1 MFAFVVFVPH
11 FENQP
16 CKYEFVM
23 FVLFYCIYDTRTLSN
38 PFVRFSKYPGFDL
51 AIFQLSLSSPP
62 KLCRI

>member
-1 MFAFVVFVPH
+1 
-11 FENQP
+11 
-16 CKYEFVM
+16 M